1 MTRDELHPEE
11 LLARAAARQLK
22 VGEAVD
28 LRAHLER
35 CPACALQLRLR
46 GDVKRALAPTDDDA
60 ERGARA
66 VQRLL
71 AAGAPAKATRASR
84 GGARMA
90 ARMALVGLMLV
101 GTGVGAAV
109 LLQRASE
116 GRLWSSDEGAPAAAP
131 ARAATVR
138 AKAQA
143 KDVAIVEPPAVVE
156 VPTAP
161 AEVPAAPEAPQLAL
175 AEAAPAPATTP
186 SDLAAALSRAA
197 APVPLESL
205 PRPSARAAVPVA
217 SAAAEA
223 PRAPQPARAAE
234 PLAPTE
240 TAAWVFQAAERARRR
255 GDATEADRLYGQL
268 ASDFPR
274 SREEIAARALHGQ
287 LLLDELGR
295 AEEALA
301 WFDAYLRAAP
311 RGALAEEARAGRAEA
326 FGRLA
331 RREDEAAAW
340 RDLLAAHPASLF
352 TVRAQQR
359 LAALARE

>member
-1 MTRDELHPEE
+1 VIHDELHPEE
-11 LLARAAARQLK
+11 LLTRAATRPLNA
-22 VGEAVD
+22 EETAD
-28 LRAHLER
+28 LRAHVER
-35 CPACALQLRLR
+35 CPACALQLGLR
-46 GDVKRALAPTDDDA
+46 GDLKRALAPTDEDA

-66 VQRLL
+66 VQRLV
-71 AAGAPAKATRASR
+71 AAGAPAKVTRASR
-84 GGARMA
+84 GGARVA
-90 ARMALVGLMLV
+90 ARMALIGLMLV

-109 LLQRASE
+109 LLQRARE
-116 GRLWSSDEGAPAAAP
+116 GRLWSGAASVTPAEPERIGANRAKSRAKDVAVVSEPPVADQLATAPVNHPLPAPEEEP
-131 ARAATVR
+131 ARAAPPAAPPSDLALALSR
-138 AKAQA
+138 AK
-143 KDVAIVEPPAVVE
+143 EPVVPE
-156 VPTAP
+156 SVRRPS
-161 AEVPAAPEAPQLAL
+161 VRPAAPEAPELP
-175 AEAAPAPATTP
+175 AEAERAHEPTREAEPPAP
-186 SDLAAALSRAA
+186 S
-197 APVPLESL
+197 
-205 PRPSARAAVPVA
+205 
-217 SAAAEA
+217 
-223 PRAPQPARAAE
+223 
-234 PLAPTE
+234 E

-287 LLLDELGR
+287 LSLDELGR

-352 TVRAQQR
+352 TARAQQR